1 MHVRSVCKAPSKARR
16 SMAWLVVGNEVPSVV
31 VTFHDGLGCFS
42 LPTGNVR
49 ARVSIPRIV
58 QLFVRWCD
66 FLCPEKEMRRPSAC
80 KQPKILSPRF
90 TKVHR
95 CTVVL
100 RNTSASTGTYRT
112 TKSHGVEPNTYTLAS
127 LRAPSQPLARLRPF
141 LLVLRSHAPRASP
154 PPSSLSTALGTCATR
169 VASTSRGGSHSLER
183 RNSLDTWDVSTGVA
197 VADVFGRTEATMRG
211 KLEFDGRVNGSTR
224 SKKARGTK
232 EETRA
237 ELLERV
243 RQDRA
248 QRQAGRAREQAAW
261 TIQKHVRRIAKT
273 REERKRMWKE
283 WDVWRETWTSQ
294 RAAEELRTKYVPLM
308 LLLFRKRNQSSSPEK
323 MFLCMYNQQE
333 VARLRGGMALI
344 IKSAMDTN
352 PTGNYFSY
360 AEHQDPN
367 VREPWKYQL
376 RRLVQLG
383 VMALEFSCKEGKK
396 PDGLVQAGS
405 VRLIEILTHANSWNC
420 FSTVSSQAAATE
432 QLCLQQLGLRTRL
445 YPIAGHLVREQALG
459 AKDANQHALEG
470 VLRLSLRPLLR
481 LSGEEKR
488 AIAIRFLEEV
498 LTTASLVTHLPAG
511 LIEVIANVELV
522 DALLEAALS
531 PDASFEKVHP
541 KECLNW
547 EGSTALS
554 VAFNLINLFDK
565 ATKKNKAEIEP
576 RIYLIY
582 LQTLRKLFAQGVDDL
597 RAADSK
603 PEYEPVLLQVQ
614 PLLNRSWFQR
624 FLAATHSSSYTEKV
638 EAQDSFVLV
647 ACVYYSLIE
656 LLVICH
662 GATGKEA
669 VVAMIPAL
677 NVLAFTPG
685 IQQSLWFQA
694 AKMLRIPGEIPTA
707 VASAAKIA
715 VWDIEELHGGVR
727 GITESGSLSAV
738 FGLFCRTYNHLL
750 LVLDDDDFFD
760 RQEPFTIPQLQAITA
775 ALNTLVYRSIIRT
788 EAPKWKHDHCEEA
801 QFPSLLGDATTLLR
815 SLYDR
820 DCRRAFC
827 PPDLWLAPADC
838 GPHLGAES
846 SGPRGKEIIS
856 QVLKTCPQTMRFEE
870 RASIFRETVID
881 AKLRHR
887 PQPMPFFGQDM
898 VVPITIHRGS
908 ELEDAYTHLLGL
920 STDRLRTRWM
930 VSFVNEQG
938 LEEAGLDGGG
948 LLKELLT
955 EVSKKGFDPRYGLF
969 ESNAD
974 GEIYPSP
981 AAENVEHGLE
991 LLEVMGKMIGK
1002 AVFEGVLVEV
1012 SLANFFAANLLGR
1025 YSYLDSLPSFDKDL
1039 HRNLVRLKQ
1048 YEGDAAELCLDFTIE
1063 EMVFGQRVVH
1073 ELRPGGKD
1081 IPVTNE
1087 NKLQYVH
1094 LVAHWKLNKS
1104 MGKVMGAFARGFY
1117 SVVEPQWLQMFSVKE
1132 LTQLLSGGQ
1141 FEVDLDDLRAH
1152 TKYSGGY
1159 QDGSRAIRMFW
1170 KVLSTFSSEEMQRFL
1185 RFVTSCPRPPLL
1197 GFKHLT
1203 PPFTI
1208 HKVVEDTTS
1217 LIQFSDLER
1226 LPTASTC
1233 NNMLK
1238 LPNYR
1243 KESTLR
1249 DKMLYA
1255 IGANAGFDLS

>member
-1 MHVRSVCKAPSKARR
+1 MGEKKLPRGGWGSRCVCVEMAEGRVEGIAWSILARR
-16 SMAWLVVGNEVPSVV
+16 
-31 VTFHDGLGCFS
+31 
-42 LPTGNVR
+42 
-49 ARVSIPRIV
+49 
-58 QLFVRWCD
+58 
-66 FLCPEKEMRRPSAC
+66 
-80 KQPKILSPRF
+80 
-90 TKVHR
+90 
-95 CTVVL
+95 
-100 RNTSASTGTYRT
+100 GT
-112 TKSHGVEPNTYTLAS
+112 A
-127 LRAPSQPLARLRPF
+127 
-141 LLVLRSHAPRASP
+141 
-154 PPSSLSTALGTCATR
+154 
-169 VASTSRGGSHSLER
+169 
-183 RNSLDTWDVSTGVA
+183 
-197 VADVFGRTEATMRG
+197 MRG
-211 KLEFDGRVNGSTR
+211 KLEFDGRVGGSTR
-224 SKKARGTK
+224 TKKARGTM

-248 QRQAGRAREQAAW
+248 QRQAGRARDRAAW

-273 REERKRMWKE
+273 GEERKRMWME
-283 WDVWRETWTSQ
+283 WDVWREKWTSQ
-294 RAAEELRTKYVPLM
+294 HAAEELRNKYVPLM
-308 LLLFRKRNQSSSPEK
+308 LLLFRKVNEAPAQAK
-323 MFLCMYNQQE
+323 TWLCVYDQKE
-333 VARLRGGMALI
+333 VARLRGGMAMI
-344 IKSAMDTN
+344 IKSAMDPN
-352 PTGNYFSY
+352 PNGNYFSC

-367 VREPWKYQL
+367 IREPWMYQL
-376 RRLVQLG
+376 QRLVELG
-383 VMALEFSCKEGKK
+383 VLALEYSCKEGKE

-405 VRLIEILTHANSWNC
+405 IRLIEILTSASSWKC
-420 FSTVSSQAAATE
+420 FSNVTPSAAATE
-432 QLCLQQLGLRTRL
+432 QRCLQQLASHTRL
-445 YPIAGHLVREQALG
+445 YQIAGHLVRE
-459 AKDANQHALEG
+459 HALRVKEVSQHTVEG
-470 VLRLSLRPLLR
+470 VLRLALRPLLK
-481 LSGEEKR
+481 LTGEERKI
-488 AIAIRFLEEV
+488 AAIRFLQEV
-498 LTTASLVTHLPAG
+498 LTTANLVAHLPAS
-511 LIEVIANVELV
+511 LV
-522 DALLEAALS
+522 DNMAKEHVVEGLLVAALS
-531 PDASFEKVHP
+531 PRLRLENTSAKESF
-541 KECLNW
+541 NW
-547 EGSTALS
+547 DGSAALCA
-554 VAFNLINLFDK
+554 AFNLISLFD
-565 ATKKNKAEIEP
+565 AMTGKKTLEIKP
-576 RIYLIY
+576 RIYLTY
-582 LQTLRKLFAQGVDDL
+582 LRALRKLLGQGVQDL
-597 RAADSK
+597 RAADGR
-603 PEYEPVLLQVQ
+603 PEYESVLSQVQ

-624 FLAATHSSSYTEKV
+624 FLAATHSNSYTEKV

-647 ACVYYSLIE
+647 ACMYYSLIE
-656 LLVICH
+656 LLVICY
-662 GATGKEA
+662 GAAGKEA

-694 AKMLRIPGEIPTA
+694 AKMLRIPGEIPTE
-707 VASAAKIA
+707 VASEAKIA

-727 GITESGSLSAV
+727 GIVESDSLSAV

-775 ALNTLVYRSIIRT
+775 ALNTLVYRSIIRA
-788 EAPKWKHDHCEEA
+788 EAPKWKNDSGGED
-801 QFPSLLGDATTLLR
+801 QFPSLLSDATTLLR

-838 GPHLGAES
+838 GPRLDAES

-856 QVLKTCPQTMRFEE
+856 HVLKTCPQTMRFEE
-870 RASIFRETVID
+870 RASIFRETVMN

-898 VVPITIHRGS
+898 VVPITIHRGN

-969 ESNAD
+969 ESNTD

-981 AAENVEHGLE
+981 TADNVEHGLE

-1048 YEGDAAELCLDFTIE
+1048 YEGDAADLCLDFTIE

-1117 SVVEPQWLQMFSVKE
+1117 SVVEPQWLQIFSVKE

-1159 QDGSRAIRMFW
+1159 EDGSRTIRMFW
-1170 KVLSTFSSEEMQRFL
+1170 KVLSAFSPEEMQRFL

-1217 LIQFSDLER
+1217 LLQFSDLDR

-1249 DKMLYA
+1249 DKLLYA